1 MTIFFAQEK
10 EHCIYIYNASSG
22 EIKKFA
28 GNCGNAGNIIGS
40 LESAE
45 FDGVSSI
52 AYFKPPSD
60 HLISKMAKQQVY
72 LVANETCGL
81 EEEGCKL
88 SDPLPSNLNISNI
101 RIYPFVSLFENE
113 EEES

>member
-40 LESAE
+40 L
-45 FDGVSSI
+45 
-52 AYFKPPSD
+52 
-60 HLISKMAKQQVY
+60 
-72 LVANETCGL
+72 
-81 EEEGCKL
+81 
-88 SDPLPSNLNISNI
+88 
-101 RIYPFVSLFENE
+101 
-113 EEES
+113 

>member
-1 MTIFFAQEK
+1 MTVFFAQEK
-10 EHCIYIYNASSG
+10 EHCIYIYNSSTG

-52 AYFKPPSD
+52 AYFKPPSSQ
-60 HLISKMAKQQVY
+60 LISKMAKQQVY
-72 LVANETCGL
+72 LVANETCDL

-88 SDPLPSNLNISNI
+88 TDPLPSNMNMLNI
-101 RIYPFVSLFENE
+101 RIHPFVSLFENE
-113 EEES
+113 EGES